1 VRQPRGGWGGLMLGL
16 DPATLLFVAA
26 ALVVAATVHEY
37 AHAYVA
43 DRLGDPTPRA
53 MGRLTLNPLAHLD
66 PIGTLMIL
74 LLGFGWAKPVQINP
88 LNFQN
93 WRRDAMMVAAA
104 GPLAN
109 VTLLFVLGLP
119 FKLGL
124 LDLPL
129 LSPIPP
135 VGRLLIVA
143 IQLNAMLAV
152 FNLIPVPPLDGSKIL
167 MGLLPPAQAVAYARL
182 QSYGMLILIALIAI
196 PRLLSSILQPSMAWL
211 IAQATGAGLF

>member
-1 VRQPRGGWGGLMLGL
+1 MLGL
-16 DPATLLFVAA
+16 NPTTLVYVAV

-53 MGRLTLNPLAHLD
+53 MGRLTLNPLPHLD
-66 PIGTLMIL
+66 PVGTLMIL

-88 LNFQN
+88 THFAN
-93 WRRDAMMVAAA
+93 WRRDSMLVAAA

-109 VTLLFVLGLP
+109 VTLLFVLGAP

-124 LDLPL
+124 LELPL

-135 VGRLLIVA
+135 VGRLLIIA

-167 MGLLPPAQAVAYARL
+167 MGLLPPAQAISYARL
-182 QSYGMLILIALIAI
+182 QPYGVLILVALIFS
-196 PRLLSSILQPSMAWL
+196 RLLSAVLMPPMTWL
-211 IAQATGAGLF
+211 IAQATGTGLF